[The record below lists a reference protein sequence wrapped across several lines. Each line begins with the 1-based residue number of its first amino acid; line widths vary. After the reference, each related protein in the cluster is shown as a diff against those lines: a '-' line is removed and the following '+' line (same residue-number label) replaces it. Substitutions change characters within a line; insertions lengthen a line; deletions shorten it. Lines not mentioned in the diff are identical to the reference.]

1 VQPSINHPA
10 SIFAKIERRC
20 PVRILIVDDEPAMH
34 DSYRRSF
41 APQGADTGALDAMAA
56 ELFGDDDDGAP
67 APEEPAAFAL
77 THCMQ
82 GLDAVAAVRQALADD
97 DRFAV
102 AFIDVRMP
110 PGIDGKETATRIRA
124 LDPDINLVI
133 VTGYSDFSPIE
144 ISKAA
149 GPADKIFYIAKPFEV
164 AEVTQMAGAL
174 AQRWQVDR
182 ELLATRDA
190 LAEKV
195 ALLEEQSHELAA
207 NESRAIHMANHDSLT
222 EAPNRLAFRRALT
235 DRARTDGSFAVA
247 MVDLDRFKLVNDT
260 LGHLVGDELIRLICG
275 QLQESAP
282 EGGLVARLG
291 GDEFGLMFDS
301 PGDDAAAMACDLV
314 IRACTGSFKI
324 MGHSVQCGC
333 SIGVVTTPVT
343 GARDPVDLMRR
354 ADLALNDAKREG
366 RGIVRVFNEGMDE
379 TVRFRRQV
387 EGGLGEAIARDE
399 LSLVYQPIVAREGL
413 EIVGFESLLRWNTEE
428 FGPISPAV
436 FIPIAEESNLI
447 HELGDWVL
455 ERSLEV
461 LAQWPGQYVSVNFS
475 PRQFRRHNFVG
486 RIMETVQRAGIAP
499 SRLQI
504 EITETAIFDDADRAA
519 ETLYKLRQMGFRI
532 ALDDF
537 GTGYSSLYNIRKFAL
552 DCLKIDRSFIDGM
565 GRERES
571 AAIVQSIIHLAHSL
585 GLGVVAEGVE
595 TEAQVQALA
604 VAGASHYQGYYF
616 SRPVS
621 AEAAHTLAEM
631 RFLEA
636 IEDEGEAG
644 GDEAVADIAGNG
656 TTG

>member
-1 VQPSINHPA
+1 M
-10 SIFAKIERRC
+10 
-20 PVRILIVDDEPAMH
+20 RILIVDDEPGMH

-41 APQGADTGALDAMAA
+41 APAGGSGDALSAMVA
-56 ELFGDDDDGAP
+56 ELF
-67 APEEPAAFAL
+67 EEEAAAVEAEPSQAFAP
-77 THCMQ
+77 THCIQ
-82 GLDAVAAVRQALADD
+82 GVDAVTEVQKSIASG

-110 PGIDGKETATRIRA
+110 PGIDGKETAKRIRA
-124 LDPDINLVI
+124 LDPEINLVI

-164 AEVTQMAGAL
+164 AEVTQMASAL
-174 AQRWQVDR
+174 AHRWQADR
-182 ELLATRDA
+182 ELKATRDA

-195 ALLEEQSHELAA
+195 AQLEEQSHELAA

-222 EAPNRLAFRRALT
+222 EAPNRLAFRRVLT
-235 DRARTDGSFAVA
+235 DRARADGSFAVA
-247 MVDLDRFKLVNDT
+247 MMDLDRFKLVNDT
-260 LGHLVGDELIRLICG
+260 LGHLVGDELIRLVCAE
-275 QLQESAP
+275 LQQSAP
-282 EGGLVARLG
+282 QGAMVARLG
-291 GDEFGLMFDS
+291 GDEFGLMFDT
-301 PGDDAAAMACDLV
+301 PGEDAAAMACDLM
-314 IRACTGSFKI
+314 IRACSGTHKI
-324 MGHSVQCGC
+324 MGHSVQCGA
-333 SIGVVTTPVT
+333 SVGVVVSPV
-343 GARDPVDLMRR
+343 GATRDPIDMMRR

-366 RGIVRVFNEGMDE
+366 RGVVRVFNESMDE

-387 EGGLGEAIARDE
+387 EGGLGQAIAKGE
-399 LSLVYQPIVAREGL
+399 LSLVYQPIVAREEL
-413 EIVGFESLLRWNTEE
+413 EVVGFEALLRWNTEE

-455 ERSLEV
+455 EESLKV
-461 LAQWPGQYVSVNFS
+461 LAEWPGQYVSVNFS

-486 RIMETVQRAGIAP
+486 RVVETVQRAGIEP
-499 SRLQI
+499 NRLQI

-519 ETLYKLRQMGFRI
+519 DTLYKLRQMGFRI

-571 AAIVQSIIHLAHSL
+571 AAIVQSIVHLAHSL

-595 TEAQVQALA
+595 TEAQVQALQ
-604 VAGASHYQGYYF
+604 VAGTSHYQGYFF
-616 SRPVS
+616 SRPVN
-621 AEAAHTLAEM
+621 AEAARTIAEQ
-631 RFLEA
+631 RY
-636 IEDEGEAG
+636 
-644 GDEAVADIAGNG
+644 IAGESETPVEAEASNG
-656 TTG
+656 TDG